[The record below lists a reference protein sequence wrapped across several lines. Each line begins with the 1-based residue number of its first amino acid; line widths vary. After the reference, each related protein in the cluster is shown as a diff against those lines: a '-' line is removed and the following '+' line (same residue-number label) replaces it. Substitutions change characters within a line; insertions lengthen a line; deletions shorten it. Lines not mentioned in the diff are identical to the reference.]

1 MTQSQHEA
9 EVMPPITV
17 SDFDY
22 NRLTSLAAMVGAR
35 APDVANVLQSESA
48 GTGKL
53 DLAVSVRKHGAR

>member
-1 MTQSQHEA
+1 
-9 EVMPPITV
+9 V

-22 NRLTSLAAMVGAR
+22 NRLTSLAAMVGDR